1 MLSAERTI
9 CNLLTRHDLT
19 VGHFLQEDE
28 ADVVVIG
35 VEQDAHV
42 SRQLSQTL
50 RAERRV
56 EDVELEKEP
65 VWKEGAYEA
74 DEKRNAQDEERQ
86 SQYLGLHKVPE
97 IEALFAARGV
107 DDRGKGKLRTKRVEV
122 PSSHGEPGQRRGS
135 HAFVSNGSNT
145 YSG

>member
-1 MLSAERTI
+1 MLSAERTTG
-9 CNLLTRHDLT
+9 NLLTRHDLT

-74 DEKRNAQDEERQ
+74 DEKRNAQDEER
-86 SQYLGLHKVPE
+86 
-97 IEALFAARGV
+97 
-107 DDRGKGKLRTKRVEV
+107 
-122 PSSHGEPGQRRGS
+122 
-135 HAFVSNGSNT
+135 
-145 YSG
+145 